1 MNVAVLTFDAFNE
14 LDSFVVAALLNRLSE
29 EGVCAYIT
37 APTEEVVSK
46 NGLVVK
52 AQRPLTF
59 AAEADAVVIGSG
71 MKSAEIAADPKIRAA
86 LKLDPTRQLIASQCS
101 GAFLLAALK
110 LVEPGRSICTDLTSA
125 PSIKA
130 LGFTT
135 PGKPFHVEGDVASA
149 GGCLS
154 SQYIATWIAAR
165 LKGVEAAERM
175 IWGAAP
181 VGEKDAW
188 VERSLAVVRPFLRL
202 IEAA

>member
-1 MNVAVLTFDAFNE
+1 MNVAVLTFEAFNE
-14 LDSFVVAALLNRLSE
+14 LDSFIVAALLNRLSG
-29 EGVCAYIT
+29 EGVRAYIT
-37 APTEEVVSK
+37 APAEQVTSK
-46 NGLVVK
+46 NGVVVA
-52 AQRPLTF
+52 AQRPLEF
-59 AAEADAVVIGSG
+59 ANEADAVIIGSG
-71 MKSAEIAADPKIRAA
+71 MKSAEVAADPKIRTA
-86 LKLDPTRQLIASQCS
+86 LRLDPSRQLIASQCS
-101 GAFLLAALK
+101 GAFLLAALR
-110 LVEPGRSICTDLTSA
+110 LVEPGRPICTDLASA

-154 SQYIATWIAAR
+154 SQYVAAWIAAR

-188 VERSLAVVRPFLRL
+188 VERAITAVRPFVRTPVN
-202 IEAA
+202 A